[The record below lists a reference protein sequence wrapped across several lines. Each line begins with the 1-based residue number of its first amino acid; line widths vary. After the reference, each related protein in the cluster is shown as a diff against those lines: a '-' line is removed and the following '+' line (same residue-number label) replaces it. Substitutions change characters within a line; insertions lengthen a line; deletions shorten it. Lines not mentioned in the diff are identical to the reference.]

1 MTRFTRAKGD
11 KTKSKMPFPERLVQP
26 VSISRGT
33 LQVPV
38 PDELEGVT
46 NGSLANIIR
55 QLSSLSKH
63 AEEMFGNLFS
73 EAESIAHRSSNLQA
87 RIDRIAVRVTQL
99 DSTVEEVSLQDI
111 HLRKAFRS
119 TQAFDQQV
127 VSRDTMPKAMLEAY
141 LACDTPP
148 PLSKLNPYRED
159 GKDGLKFYTD
169 PTYFFELWRQEML
182 KDTERMMHDR
192 GKKNPAKQGSSSSG
206 NGGGGEKAE
215 RNKKRVRQPGSTAD
229 RQRAKAVGQG
239 EYIMHN
245 PVGQPNDYD
254 PYGQHKYQ
262 PPPLPEDDFMNAHP
276 SLYPASH
283 QYHQHEQPRQQQ
295 QVVDRP
301 NTIELNNSYGASA
314 MPLPAP
320 AFQYNPT
327 QEPIYTPRIL
337 RSEQPSSPRHD
348 HHHQQQMP
356 YDPSGRQ
363 PPVGQ
368 PYQFHQLHQNDIGDQ
383 QQQQQQQQ
391 TGSAAGTPTRR
402 PNQPPPAPPSP
413 MRAAEGSNRDSLP
426 PPPPPP
432 VSEMQGLSFNSP
444 ASQPP
449 PPPMPA
455 LPSVTT
461 TGINSVQQSSP
472 IRHQLTAALN
482 SRFTQNQNFD
492 STAGAGVVD
501 LPPPPP
507 VPATAGNHLGARV
520 PTEYLPPSPPPP
532 PPADAT
538 STGSAIPPPAPAPP
552 PIPIANGFQGAPAP
566 PPPPPPPP
574 GPLTNGI
581 SSNGDIFKKSG
592 SPAKTNGGSP
602 PKSGNSIL
610 SPPQLKKP
618 TPATVQG
625 PLGSDLLKAIR
636 DGVNLR
642 KAENKKGDEKGTG
655 GTSDVASI
663 LARRVAVEMS
673 DSDNGGHSDSEYDSD
688 DWGDESTA

>member
-1 MTRFTRAKGD
+1 
-11 KTKSKMPFPERLVQP
+11 MPFPERLVEP
-26 VSISRGT
+26 VSVSRGT

-87 RIDRIAVRVTQL
+87 RIDRIAIRVTQL

-119 TQAFDQQV
+119 TQGFDQQV

-192 GKKNPAKQGSSSSG
+192 GKKNPAKQGSGSSG
-206 NGGGGEKAE
+206 NGGSGEKAE

-229 RQRAKAVGQG
+229 RQRAKVVGQG
-239 EYIMHN
+239 EYIMQN
-245 PVGQPNDYD
+245 LVGQTNDYD
-254 PYGQHKYQ
+254 PYGHHKYQ
-262 PPPLPEDDFMNAHP
+262 PPPPPEDDFMNAHP
-276 SLYPASH
+276 SLYPASR
-283 QYHQHEQPRQQQ
+283 QFYQLEQHPQPRQQQ
-295 QVVDRP
+295 VIDRP
-301 NTIELNNSYGASA
+301 NTIELGNSYGASA
-314 MPLPAP
+314 MPPPAP
-320 AFQYNPT
+320 AFQYNPS

-337 RSEQPSSPRHD
+337 RSEQPSSPRH
-348 HHHQQQMP
+348 QPQQMQN
-356 YDPSGRQ
+356 DPSGVPTAQ
-363 PPVGQ
+363 T
-368 PYQFHQLHQNDIGDQ
+368 YQFNHQNDIGEQRHLQ
-383 QQQQQQQQ
+383 QQSG
-391 TGSAAGTPTRR
+391 GSAAGTPTRR

-413 MRAAEGSNRDSLP
+413 IRLTEGSNRDSLP

-432 VSEMQGLSFNSP
+432 AVSELQSLSFNSS
-444 ASQPP
+444 ASQP

-455 LPSVTT
+455 LSSVTT
-461 TGINSVQQSSP
+461 SPSKMNSAHQSSP
-472 IRHQLTAALN
+472 IRHQLTTVLN
-482 SRFTQNQNFD
+482 NRLSQNQTSE
-492 STAGAGVVD
+492 STAGASIAD

-507 VPATAGNHLGARV
+507 VPTVTGNHLEPRV
-520 PTEYLPPSPPPP
+520 PTDFLPPSPPPP
-532 PPADAT
+532 PPAGAT
-538 STGSAIPPPAPAPP
+538 STGSTIPPPAPAPP
-552 PIPIANGFQGAPAP
+552 PIPTTNGFQGAPAP

-574 GPLTNGI
+574 GALTNGNA
-581 SSNGDIFKKSG
+581 SNGEILRKSG
-592 SPAKTNGGSP
+592 SPAKTNGGSQA
-602 PKSGNSIL
+602 KSGNSIL

-618 TPATVQG
+618 TPAPVQG

-636 DGVNLR
+636 DGINLR
-642 KAENKKGDEKGTG
+642 KVENKKGDDKGTG